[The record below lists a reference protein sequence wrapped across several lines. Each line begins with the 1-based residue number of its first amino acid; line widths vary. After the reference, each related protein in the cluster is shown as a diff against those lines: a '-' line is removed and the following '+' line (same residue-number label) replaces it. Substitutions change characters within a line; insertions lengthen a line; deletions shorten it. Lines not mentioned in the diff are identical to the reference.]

1 MPGPDSRKLKLA
13 QLAVYRVKEGELLA
27 LMLSLGHD
35 LGLFQALAD
44 TEKMS
49 AEQLAAETG
58 TNERYVLEWLYSLT
72 AADLINKDGDEFSL
86 SPEMAIVLGHHEHP
100 AFTAGIFT
108 GPPLPDTVERL
119 TEAFRTGIGFGWD
132 DHGVGV
138 AQMQRAMGTNN
149 KRAHLVSEVLAAMP
163 TVVEKLESG
172 VRAID
177 VGCGAG
183 DLVHALAEA
192 FPKSTFLGI
201 DPSGHAIEMA
211 REIKES
217 SGLDNL
223 EFRLGTFDD
232 VPVDSA
238 DVVTTFDVLHDL
250 PFPDRAAEAT
260 HAALNG
266 DGDWLV
272 ADIKAGKDFEDN
284 AKIPTR
290 SLFYS
295 MSVLFCMNSAM
306 SEPGGAGLGTLGLHE
321 DKLREIVTGA
331 GFRSVTG
338 FEFDFDVNN
347 RYYHVTT

>member
-1 MPGPDSRKLKLA
+1 MTELDSKKLKLA

-35 LGLFQALAD
+35 LGLLESLANGGSM
-44 TEKMS
+44 T
-49 AEQLAAETG
+49 AAQLAAETG

-72 AADLINKDGDEFSL
+72 AAKLIDKNGDEFSFT
-86 SPEMAIVLGHHEHP
+86 PEMAVVLGHDEHT

-149 KRAHLVSEVLAAMP
+149 KRAHLVSEVLASMP
-163 TVVEKLESG
+163 SVVQRLESG
-172 VRAID
+172 IRVLD

-183 DLVHALAEA
+183 DLAHTLAKA
-192 FPKSTFLGI
+192 FPKSTITGV
-201 DPSGHAIEMA
+201 DPSGHAIAMA
-211 REIKES
+211 QQLSAEL
-217 SGLDNL
+217 GNLD
-223 EFRLGTFDD
+223 FSRGTFDD
-232 VPVDSA
+232 LPANSA
-238 DVVTTFDVLHDL
+238 DLVTTFDVLHDL
-250 PFPDRAAEAT
+250 PFPDRAAASAW
-260 HAALNG
+260 AALNG
-266 DGDWLV
+266 NGDWLV

-306 SEPGGAGLGTLGLHE
+306 SEPGGAGLGTLGLNE

-331 GFRSVTG
+331 GFSHVTSY
-338 FEFDFDVNN
+338 EFDFDVNN

>member
-1 MPGPDSRKLKLA
+1 MTDVDSRKLKLA

-35 LGLFQALAD
+35 LGLLGSLGGGESMTAG
-44 TEKMS
+44 
-49 AEQLAAETG
+49 QLAAATN

-72 AADLINKDGDEFSL
+72 AAGLINKDGDSFSL
-86 SPEMAIVLGHHEHP
+86 TPEMAVVLGHDEDP

-108 GPPLPDTVERL
+108 GPPLPDTVARL
-119 TEAFRTGIGFGWD
+119 AEAFRTGIGFGWD

-163 TVVEKLESG
+163 SVVAKLESG
-172 VRAID
+172 IRAID

-183 DLVHALAEA
+183 DLVHTLAEA

-201 DPSGHAIEMA
+201 DPSRHAIEMA
-211 REIKES
+211 EEIKES
-217 SGLDNL
+217 AGLNNL
-223 EFRLGTFDD
+223 EFCLGTFDD
-232 VPVDSA
+232 VPVNSA
-238 DVVTTFDVLHDL
+238 DLVTTFDVLHDL

-266 DGDWLV
+266 SGDWLV

-295 MSVLFCMNSAM
+295 M
-306 SEPGGAGLGTLGLHE
+306 
-321 DKLREIVTGA
+321 
-331 GFRSVTG
+331 
-338 FEFDFDVNN
+338 
-347 RYYHVTT
+347 

>member
-1 MPGPDSRKLKLA
+1 MTDLDSRKLKMA

-35 LGLFQALAD
+35 LGLLEALAD
-44 TEKMS
+44 SSPTT
-49 AEQLAAETG
+49 AQQLADETG

-72 AADLINKDGDEFSL
+72 AADLVKKDGDSFSL
-86 SPEMAIVLGHHEHP
+86 TPEMAVVLGHKEDP

-108 GPPLPDTVERL
+108 GPPLPDTVSRL

-163 TVVEKLESG
+163 SVAENLESG
-172 VRAID
+172 IRVID

-183 DLVHALAEA
+183 DLVHSLAEA

-211 REIKES
+211 RDVQEAA
-217 SGLDNL
+217 GLDNL
-223 EFRLGTFDD
+223 EFCLGTFDD
-232 VPVDSA
+232 VPVNSA
-238 DVVTTFDVLHDL
+238 DLVTTFDVLHDL

-295 MSVLFCMNSAM
+295 MSVVFCMNSAM
-306 SEPGGAGLGTLGLHE
+306 SEPGGAGLGTLGLNE
-321 DKLREIVTGA
+321 DKLSEIVRGA
-331 GFRSVTG
+331 GFSSVTG
-338 FEFDFDVNN
+338 YEFDFDVNN

>member
-1 MPGPDSRKLKLA
+1 MTELDSRKLKLA
-13 QLAVYRVKEGELLA
+13 QLAVYQVKEGELLA

-35 LGLFQALAD
+35 LGLLETLAGSRSM
-44 TEKMS
+44 T
-49 AEQLAAETG
+49 ARQLAGDTG

-72 AADLINKDGDEFSL
+72 AAELVNKDGDQFSL
-86 SPEMAIVLGHHEHP
+86 TPEMSVVLGHPEDP

-108 GPPLPDTVERL
+108 GPPLPDTVARL

-163 TVVEKLESG
+163 SVVERLESG
-172 VRAID
+172 IRVID

-192 FPKSTFLGI
+192 FPNSTFLGI
-201 DPSGHAIEMA
+201 DPSGHAIAMA
-211 REIKES
+211 HEIQAS
-217 SGLDNL
+217 TDLDNL
-223 EFRLGTFDD
+223 EFCPGTFDD
-232 VPVDSA
+232 VPAHSA
-238 DVVTTFDVLHDL
+238 DLVTTFDVLHDL

-260 HAALNG
+260 YAALSG

-272 ADIKAGKDFEDN
+272 ADIKAGKTFEDN

-321 DKLREIVTGA
+321 DKLREIVTQA
-331 GFRSVTG
+331 GFSEVTG
-338 FEFDFDVNN
+338 YEFDFDVNN